1 MNTLAIETWIHCWN
15 FCDAA
20 ELRRLSLVCR
30 YFRTLCQPLLFHSQ
44 CVKAPH
50 PDVRRRNW
58 IKLTDKVHQ
67 TAENLKDLAASTH
80 AASVREWQC
89 IGGRSIDLQ
98 QRFHSIADIHVLV
111 DAWQTVLKIFSATLG
126 AYQRVTVLRLDDFT
140 IDAGFRTTLESLGS
154 LEDLSLLR
162 CNIIC
167 RTGNLL
173 PLKTFSITG
182 WSDVPPADGVGAIRI
197 VAPHSLGRLI
207 IGALIDGKYLLTTL
221 VGYPLPKLV
230 YLSVALTARISDL
243 FFACLEFCPQ
253 LECIHIWYDESIQR
267 IGDAPG
273 GLTPPDH
280 LPSTILPVLN
290 SFRGPFILAGVFLR
304 DRPVNDVELSR
315 PISAMTVEQIGSTLV
330 AISHGSIPIRGLSI
344 GASFPPAPGREIFAL
359 VRELFPE
366 LRILSIRLT
375 DETYWPI
382 EVPDD
387 GDTTD
392 DEDDSSSAGSDAE
405 YSAAPVVPAPSAEQP
420 GYMYGPS
427 NAVHAPDGE
436 VLQQEGTASPVT
448 ITMDLI
454 HTRRILLPPHLQ
466 VLRFTQRPACL
477 VKTVFTSPEQHRAVL
492 MLEALLPAL
501 DEVAFSDCENQWLRD
516 RHVWTRDSNVPKS
529 HVWGN
534 PGVKIISMAWNAD
547 GKRREETSFFGL

>member
-1 MNTLAIETWIHCWN
+1 MNTLATETWIHCWN

-20 ELRRLSLVCR
+20 ELRRLSL
-30 YFRTLCQPLLFHSQ
+30 SQ

-50 PDVRRRNW
+50 PDVRHRNW

-111 DAWQTVLKIFSATLG
+111 DAWQTVLKIFSTTLG

-154 LEDLSLLR
+154 LEDLSLSR

-182 WSDVPPADGVGAIRI
+182 WSDVPSADGVGAVQLRSEWSM
-197 VAPHSLGRLI
+197 HS
-207 IGALIDGKYLLTTL
+207 
-221 VGYPLPKLV
+221 VQLV

-273 GLTPPDH
+273 GLTPPDQ

-366 LRILSIRLT
+366 LRSLSIELT

-477 VKTVFTSPEQHRAVL
+477 VKIVFTSPEQHRAIL

-529 HVWGN
+529 HVWE
-534 PGVKIISMAWNAD
+534 VVRFDAAKISAHEHPFIGSR
-547 GKRREETSFFGL
+547 KPCVI